1 MYCQYCG
8 AQLAADARFCRS
20 CGKPTP
26 AGAVPAAAS
35 VPAAPTDPQQALS
48 RKLQTL
54 AILWG
59 IYSAYRVL
67 TALWIVAA
75 GQMFLPMLNNMM
87 SQMPQHVD
95 LYPFFRFMSGV
106 LAVTAFFSVAVGALG
121 LWAAWALWKHDPS
134 GRIVALV
141 AAVISL
147 LSIPFGTALGI
158 YTMIVL
164 LREGAAESY
173 ARLGAPA

>member
-8 AQLAADARFCRS
+8 AQLAADARFCYS
-20 CGKPTP
+20 CGRPTP
-26 AGAVPAAAS
+26 IGVVPAAAAVS
-35 VPAAPTDPQQALS
+35 VAPIDARQALS

-67 TALWIVAA
+67 TALWIVSA
-75 GQMFLPMLNNMM
+75 GQMFVPMLSNIMA
-87 SQMPQHVD
+87 QTGQHMD
-95 LYPFFRFMSGV
+95 LSPFLRLMSGILLV
-106 LAVTAFFSVAVGALG
+106 SAFFSVATGALG
-121 LWAAWALWKHDPS
+121 LWAAWALWKREPS

-147 LSIPFGTALGI
+147 INIPFGTALGI
-158 YTMIVL
+158 YTMVVL
-164 LREGAAESY
+164 LPETAAESY
-173 ARLGAPA
+173 AHLGAPA